1 MIDSPDRAEA
11 EVYPSE
17 SPDRFEMSSEDLE
30 QCDPDAQ
37 ESPEKAP
44 DALED
49 PDDGADAPES
59 PEEDP
64 DALDGPDD
72 WADAPPSGDEQE
84 GNSEDSDG
92 WGEYSAA
99 DQLQRTIDSIGDSSY
114 FAEESAD
121 EDGSEEKEGF
131 WDGFKSLFDDTET
144 TASGV
149 ADVLLG
155 RADAFEDERKE

>member
-37 ESPEKAP
+37 ESPE
-44 DALED
+44 
-49 PDDGADAPES
+49 
-59 PEEDP
+59 EDP

-72 WADAPPSGDEQE
+72 WADAPPSGDEQK

-92 WGEYSAA
+92 WGEYSTA
-99 DQLQRTIDSIGDSSY
+99 DQLQRTIDPIGDSSY